1 MPDTRPARWGT
12 TDARRVVATCVLGS
26 GMAFLDATVVNVAL
40 PNIGEHLHTGLSGL
54 QWVVNGYLVTL
65 TALLLLGG
73 SIGDR
78 FGQRRVFL
86 TGIVWF
92 SGASLLCGLAPNIEL
107 LVLARGLQGIG
118 AALAV
123 PGSLALLTGSIH
135 PDDRARAVGAWS
147 GLTGVATAAGPFV
160 GGWLVDTASWRWV
173 FLLNLPFAV
182 AVILLGRQI
191 PERPRHAELPLDVAG
206 AVTAAA
212 GLALTTAGL
221 IEHRAEWAPAAI
233 VAGLVLLGAFVA
245 IEHRSSHPMVP
256 PSIFSSRQFSGANV
270 VTFLVYAA
278 LAVGMFLIVV
288 NLQLSLGYSALAAGL
303 ALFPVT
309 VLMLAG
315 SSRAGAL
322 AQRIGP
328 RLPMTLGPLVVAAG
342 FAWLALIAPGR
353 SYVTLT
359 LPAAIVLGVGLTLTV
374 APLTAVVLSAVRDE
388 QLGIGSGVNNAV
400 ARLAGLLAVAVIPT
414 AAGVHLDIGV
424 GATMPGYR
432 GALLAAAALAAAG
445 ALVAAGTIRRIAP
458 EAAAGPA
465 NVVEPCHDPAGN
477 VPACRVSEA

>member
-1 MPDTRPARWGT
+1 
-12 TDARRVVATCVLGS
+12 
-26 GMAFLDATVVNVAL
+26 MAFLDGTVVNVAL
-40 PNIGEHLHTGLSGL
+40 PNIGEHLHTGLAGL
-54 QWVVNGYLVTL
+54 QWVLNGYLVTL

-92 SGASLLCGLAPNIEL
+92 SIASLLCGVAPNIEL
-107 LVLARGLQGIG
+107 LVAARGLQGVG

-182 AVILLGRQI
+182 AVVVLGRKI
-191 PERPRHAELPLDVAG
+191 PERPLHAELPLDVAG
-206 AVTAAA
+206 TATVAA

-221 IEHRAEWAPAAI
+221 IEHRAGWAPVAV
-233 VAGLVLLGAFVA
+233 VAGLVLLVAFVA
-245 IEHRSSHPMVP
+245 IEYRSSHPMVP

-278 LAVGMFLIVV
+278 LAVGTFLIVV

-309 VLMLAG
+309 VLMLVG

-328 RLPMTLGPLVVAAG
+328 RLPMTLGPLIVAAG
-342 FAWLALIAPGR
+342 FAWLALIEPGR
-353 SYVTLT
+353 SYVAVT
-359 LPAAIVLGVGLTLTV
+359 LPAAFVLGIGLTLTV
-374 APLTAVVLSAVRDE
+374 APLTAVVLSAVPDE

-400 ARLAGLLAVAVIPT
+400 ARLAGLLAIAVLP
-414 AAGVHLDIGV
+414 AVAGVRLNIVAG
-424 GATMPGYR
+424 TPMPGYR
-432 GALLAAAALAAAG
+432 LALFVAAGLAAAG
-445 ALVAAGTIRRIAP
+445 AAVAAATIRQIAAP
-458 EAAAGPA
+458 DHEPTVNVEARG
-465 NVVEPCHDPAGN
+465 
-477 VPACRVSEA
+477 VSEA